1 MENEK
6 YLNKALDLAK
16 ETIAKADVQ
25 IQSINKLIP
34 AIKQE
39 IKAHDIEAY
48 NQLSEMEK
56 ALKNQDIK
64 KIIEIKN
71 KLNAYNK

>member
-39 IKAHDIEAY
+39 IKAHNIDAY

>member
-16 ETIAKADVQ
+16 ETIAKAGVQ
-25 IQSINKLIP
+25 MQSINKLIP

-39 IKAHDIEAY
+39 IKAHNIEAF

>member
-25 IQSINKLIP
+25 MQSINKLIP

-39 IKAHDIEAY
+39 IKAHNIDAF

>member
-25 IQSINKLIP
+25 IKSISKLIP

-39 IKAHDIEAY
+39 IKAHNIEAY

>member
-48 NQLSEMEK
+48 NQLTEMEK

>member
-25 IQSINKLIP
+25 MKSINIR
-34 AIKQE
+34 
-39 IKAHDIEAY
+39 
-48 NQLSEMEK
+48 
-56 ALKNQDIK
+56 
-64 KIIEIKN
+64 
-71 KLNAYNK
+71 

>member
-16 ETIAKADVQ
+16 ETIAKADIQ
-25 IQSINKLIP
+25 MQSINKLIP

-39 IKAHDIEAY
+39 IKAHNIDAF

>member
-25 IQSINKLIP
+25 MQSINKLIP

-39 IKAHDIEAY
+39 IKAHNIEAF

>member
-39 IKAHDIEAY
+39 IKAHNIEAY

-71 KLNAYNK
+71 KLDAYNK

>member
-25 IQSINKLIP
+25 LQSINKLIP
-34 AIKQE
+34 AIQQE
-39 IKAHDIEAY
+39 LKAHNIEAD

-56 ALKNQDIK
+56 ALKNQDMK

-71 KLNAYNK
+71 KLNAHNK

>member
-25 IQSINKLIP
+25 MQSINKLIP

-39 IKAHDIEAY
+39 IKAHNIEAY

>member
-1 MENEK
+1 M
-6 YLNKALDLAK
+6 NKALDLAK

-39 IKAHDIEAY
+39 IKAHNIEAY

>member
-25 IQSINKLIP
+25 IKSINKLIP

-39 IKAHDIEAY
+39 IKAHNIEAY

>member
-1 MENEK
+1 MEKEQ
-6 YLNKALDLAK
+6 YFNKALDLAK
-16 ETIAKADVQ
+16 ETIANANVQ
-25 IQSINKLIP
+25 MQSINKLIP

-39 IKAHDIEAY
+39 IKAHDMNAY
-48 NQLSEMEK
+48 NQLSEMEQ

>member
-25 IQSINKLIP
+25 MQSINKLIP

-39 IKAHDIEAY
+39 IKAHNIDAY

>member
-39 IKAHDIEAY
+39 IKAHNIEAY

>member
-25 IQSINKLIP
+25 MKSINKLIP

-39 IKAHDIEAY
+39 IKAHNIEAY

>member
-39 IKAHDIEAY
+39 IKAHDMEAY

>member
-25 IQSINKLIP
+25 MQSINKLIP

-39 IKAHDIEAY
+39 IKT
-48 NQLSEMEK
+48 S
-56 ALKNQDIK
+56 
-64 KIIEIKN
+64 
-71 KLNAYNK
+71 

>member
-39 IKAHDIEAY
+39 IKAHNIDAF